1 MTVNVREDEIV
12 DKLYGSSKDW
22 VSVEVELDKQLD
34 PSTLFHITESQ
45 AGDRFICD

>member
-34 PSTLFHITESQ
+34 PSTY
-45 AGDRFICD
+45 FI